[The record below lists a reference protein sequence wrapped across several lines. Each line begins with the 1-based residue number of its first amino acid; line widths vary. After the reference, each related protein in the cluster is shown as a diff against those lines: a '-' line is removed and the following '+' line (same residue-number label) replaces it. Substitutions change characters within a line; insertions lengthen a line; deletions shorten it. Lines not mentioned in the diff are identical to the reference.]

1 MNTSPINQRIKLLAS
16 SMKLS
21 SFSEY
26 DQILREALSH
36 QKSYEDF
43 LLMLLE
49 QEFISRK
56 RNRLQRLKKAARFPF
71 EKTLEGFDTA
81 KLKHVPQTVI
91 TELASCDFIDRKEN
105 IIMIGNPGTGKSHL
119 SIALGLMACSKE
131 YKVYFTT
138 AANLSNRLTEAQ
150 SENGLGK
157 LLKSLAKLDLLI
169 FDELSYLSFNRS
181 QSELLFQVVS
191 ERSERGSIII
201 STNLEFSKWEDF
213 FPDTMLTNAL
223 IDRVTFNAHI
233 LNMNGESYRLNKSKS

>member
-1 MNTSPINQRIKLLAS
+1 
-16 SMKLS
+16 MKLS
-21 SFSEY
+21 SFREY

-49 QEFISRK
+49 QEAISRSL
-56 RNRLQRLKKAARFPF
+56 NRLHRLKRSAKFPF
-71 EKTLEGFDTA
+71 EKTLEGFDTSR
-81 KLKHVPQTVI
+81 LKHVPQALVAT
-91 TELASCDFIDRKEN
+91 LASCDFVSKKEN

-119 SIALGLMACSKE
+119 SIALGLIACSKE

-138 AANLSNRLTEAQ
+138 AANLSNKLIEAQ
-150 SENGLGK
+150 NDNHLGK
-157 LLKSLAKLDLLI
+157 LMKSLAKLDLLI
-169 FDELSYLSFNRS
+169 LDELSYLSFNRG
-181 QSELLFQVVS
+181 QSELLFQVIS

-201 STNLEFSKWEDF
+201 STNLEFSKWEEF

-233 LNMNGESYRLNKSKS
+233 LNMNGESYRLNKSTA